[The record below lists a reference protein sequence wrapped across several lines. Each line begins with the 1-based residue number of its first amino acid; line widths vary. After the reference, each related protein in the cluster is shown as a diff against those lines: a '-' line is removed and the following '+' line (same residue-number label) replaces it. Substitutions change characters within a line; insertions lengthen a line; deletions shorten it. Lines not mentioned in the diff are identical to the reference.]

1 MMAGAPPG
9 KRKSC
14 APTWH
19 PDDRTGDENVA
30 VRPPSIGH
38 VSAQEILEP
47 VQSLPRCQ
55 YALCGNCHSSR
66 FIAARSLSIFAPVGG
81 GWMLVSFSRPFA
93 LGP

>member
-1 MMAGAPPG
+1 MMASAPPG

-30 VRPPSIGH
+30 VRPPSISH

-47 VQSLPRCQ
+47 VQSFPRCQ
-55 YALCGNCHSSR
+55 YALCGME
-66 FIAARSLSIFAPVGG
+66 LPLFAVYC
-81 GWMLVSFSRPFA
+81 RH
-93 LGP
+93 